1 LIGVLDIPIEKV
13 ETKLEQWM
21 QFISQKDEKG
31 VKIAMEGNKEVR
43 KANEEYEYLTGDE
56 EERRLAYLRD
66 KAIRDEKTMLA
77 GSREEGIKENKIEIA
92 KNMLKK
98 GMDLSVISEITNLT
112 VEEIKA
118 IEKNKKE

>member
-21 QFISQKDEKG
+21 QFISQKDEKR
-31 VKIAMEGNKEVR
+31 VQIAMEENKEVR

-56 EERRLAYLRD
+56 EKRRLAYLRD
-66 KAIRDEKTMLA
+66 KAIRDERTMLA
-77 GSREEGIKENKIEIA
+77 GSREEGREQGIKENKIDIA

-98 GMDLSVISEITNLT
+98 GMEI
-112 VEEIKA
+112 
-118 IEKNKKE
+118 